1 MGCRGQVRI
10 KDSYGNS
17 VFLYTHWGAC
27 ELKEDVALALARRK
41 RWTDSEYLTRII
53 FDQMK
58 GNDLGH
64 LSFGIGTTEHGD
76 IEQLITI
83 DCENK
88 QISWWKIHTWEED
101 QDEEEDSEGWECCSF
116 EEYVEQ
122 HQAFIDEC
130 IAKNELFIKEK
141 KNES

>member
-10 KDSYGNS
+10 KDDCGNGS
-17 VFLYTHWGAC
+17 VYLYTHWGAE

-41 RWTDSEYLTRII
+41 RWGESDYLARII

-58 GNDLGH
+58 GNDFGH
-64 LSFGIGTTEHGD
+64 LSFGISTSECRD

-88 QISWWKIHTWEED
+88 QISWWENKWGED
-101 QDEEEDSEGWECCSF
+101 PSWECCSF

-130 IAKNELFIKEK
+130 IAKNELFIKGE
-141 KNES
+141 E

>member
-1 MGCRGQVRI
+1 MGCRGQVKIR
-10 KDSYGNS
+10 DDFGVGS
-17 VFLYTHWGAC
+17 VYLYTHWGAE

-41 RWTDSEYLTRII
+41 RWTESEYIARMI

-64 LSFGIGTTEHGD
+64 LSFGIGTREHGD

-83 DCENK
+83 DCKNQQVSWWENK
-88 QISWWKIHTWEED
+88 WGED
-101 QDEEEDSEGWECCSF
+101 LTWECCSF
-116 EEYVEQ
+116 EEYVKQ

-130 IAKNELFIKEK
+130 IAKNELFIKE
-141 KNES
+141 EE

>member
-10 KDSYGNS
+10 KDDYGDGS
-17 VFLYTHWGAC
+17 VYLYTHWGAE

-41 RWTDSEYLTRII
+41 RWTDSEYLARII

-58 GNDLGH
+58 GNDVGH
-64 LSFGIGTTEHGD
+64 LSFGIGTSEHGD
-76 IEQLITI
+76 NEQFITI
-83 DCENK
+83 DVKDQE
-88 QISWWKIHTWEED
+88 ISWWENKWGED
-101 QDEEEDSEGWECCSF
+101 PTWECCSF

-130 IAKNELFIKEK
+130 ITKNELFIKENK
-141 KNES
+141 E